1 MIDIKKLQEYVDE
14 NPQFRVGVE
23 IFSNKGFRGK
33 IETHEILSIEE
44 ITPSPFDDSDEEII
58 CEIKTKLSTGEVL
71 SGRIFVGRRA
81 GLISKSDFLS
91 WIRDKKIDEI
101 HENMG

>member
-1 MIDIKKLQEYVDE
+1 MNMIAIKKLQEYVDE
-14 NPQFRVGVE
+14 NPQFRVE
-23 IFSNKGFRGK
+23 IFSKTGFCGK

-71 SGRIFVGRRA
+71 SERI